1 MIQITDKQNC
11 CGCEACVQACPKR
24 CITMKRDAEGFLYPV
39 AEASVCVECGLCEKV
54 CPVLNQYERHE
65 PMQMLAAIN
74 KDEAV
79 RVKSS
84 SGGVFTLL
92 AEETIDK
99 GGVVFGARFDDDWQ
113 VVMDAA
119 ETMEQIA
126 IFRGSKYVQA
136 RVGDSYAKCK
146 KYLEAGREVMFTGT
160 PCQIAGLQHFLRKP
174 YENLTTV
181 DFICHGV
188 PSPGV
193 WKRYL
198 DEVVTAGKQA
208 IKDVNF
214 RNKSKGWKRFSFAID
229 YRGDS
234 DTISLVSPLDKN
246 PFMRVF
252 LNDMILRPSC
262 HNCPAKAGK
271 SLSDMTIADFWG
283 VQNIVPSIDD
293 DKGTSLVLVNT
304 EIGERAIPFERLSH
318 IATDINALRYNSAY
332 FNSAKPNPR
341 REEFFAAYS
350 NGKDGLHRIIAHSL
364 RLTPKQ
370 KAKRLLRYPI
380 MQVRKLVSMLL
391 HKEVKKTTGE
401 GKLCVNAQYTVPSSN
416 LKTCG
421 INFRDKRN
429 GWKHYMLRIDFKDTK

>member
-1 MIQITDKQNC
+1 M
-11 CGCEACVQACPKR
+11 
-24 CITMKRDAEGFLYPV
+24 
-39 AEASVCVECGLCEKV
+39 
-54 CPVLNQYERHE
+54 
-65 PMQMLAAIN
+65 
-74 KDEAV
+74 
-79 RVKSS
+79 
-84 SGGVFTLL
+84 
-92 AEETIDK
+92 
-99 GGVVFGARFDDDWQ
+99 
-113 VVMDAA
+113 
-119 ETMEQIA
+119 
-126 IFRGSKYVQA
+126 
-136 RVGDSYAKCK
+136 
-146 KYLEAGREVMFTGT
+146 
-160 PCQIAGLQHFLRKP
+160 
-174 YENLTTV
+174 
-181 DFICHGV
+181 
-188 PSPGV
+188 
-193 WKRYL
+193 
-198 DEVVTAGKQA
+198 VTAGRQA

-246 PFMRVF
+246 PYMRVF

-271 SLSDMTIADFWG
+271 GRSDITIADFWG
-283 VQNIVPSIDD
+283 VQNVVPLMDD

-304 EIGERAIPFERLSH
+304 EKGKSAIPFERLLF
-318 IATDINALRYNSAY
+318 AETNREAFRYNSAY

-341 REEFFAAYS
+341 REEFFTAYS
-350 NGKDGLHRIIAHSL
+350 KGTDDLHRIIAHSL

-391 HKEVKKTTGE
+391 HKEVKKTTGG

-421 INFRDKRN
+421 INFRDKHN